1 MNDLLKEVQKLKKE
15 NQKLK
20 RQLRNIEIIIFG
32 KKEVKPP
39 PPETEETETSYTENN
54 LKLNN

>member
-20 RQLRNIEIIIFG
+20 RQLRDIEIIIFG

-39 PPETEETETSYTENN
+39 PPETEETETSSD
-54 LKLNN
+54 KK

>member
-1 MNDLLKEVQKLKKE
+1 MNDLLKEIHKLKKE

-20 RQLRNIEIIIFG
+20 RQLRDIEKIIFG

-39 PPETEETETSYTENN
+39 PPETEEMATSSENGNTENP
-54 LKLNN
+54 